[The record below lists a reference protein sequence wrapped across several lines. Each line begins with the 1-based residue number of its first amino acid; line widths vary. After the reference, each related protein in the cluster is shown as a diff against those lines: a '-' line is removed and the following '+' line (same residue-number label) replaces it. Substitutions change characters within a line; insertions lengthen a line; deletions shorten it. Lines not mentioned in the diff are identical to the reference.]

1 MMTLDGFIHYHF
13 FRFLGQTISR
23 TYKDNQQAAIDING
37 IRNSKGIWLMA
48 VQIDCYQC
56 GRLIEPLELAFR
68 IPYGRK
74 QQLIHYHV
82 RCFTCSKC
90 SRQLQKGELY
100 GLIINDH
107 TFGLNVYC
115 EQHYRQHQH
124 RKQESQSSDG
134 QQTFDQISSFSSYKC
149 LNQDVECKMAKI
161 NESNSGESNRYSHQQ
176 NFNRLSTCG
185 RIWTNNNNNEKRMRT
200 SFQKCQLDLLH
211 RCFKR
216 THKPNTDEMY
226 HLVQQTQLSKRV
238 LQIWFQNQRSKW
250 TRLMMSRPP
259 IVGPIK
265 VMASKVAAESFSQNI
280 AIIDQKQQ

>member
-1 MMTLDGFIHYHF
+1 MKNKNRIW
-13 FRFLGQTISR
+13 
-23 TYKDNQQAAIDING
+23 NG
-37 IRNSKGIWLMA
+37 
-48 VQIDCYQC
+48 C
-56 GRLIEPLELAFR
+56 
-68 IPYGRK
+68 
-74 QQLIHYHV
+74 
-82 RCFTCSKC
+82 
-90 SRQLQKGELY
+90 
-100 GLIINDH
+100 NDH
-107 TFGLNVYC
+107 RRRHHCWLLYTNTNLAQLCRDVLLCIFFFIFIFFILFFFFFWLIDFFPNSNSLVLVFPSERKSDYITEHIKPTKLNINETNRADY
-115 EQHYRQHQH
+115 
-124 RKQESQSSDG
+124 
-134 QQTFDQISSFSSYKC
+134 
-149 LNQDVECKMAKI
+149 VECKMAKI